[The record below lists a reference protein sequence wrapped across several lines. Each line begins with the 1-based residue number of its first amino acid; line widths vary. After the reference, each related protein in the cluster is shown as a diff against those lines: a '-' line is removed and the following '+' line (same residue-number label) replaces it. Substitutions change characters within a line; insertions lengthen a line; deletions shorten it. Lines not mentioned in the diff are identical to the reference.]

1 MEEKENVNAKGVDLT
16 IFEKIAAECD
26 ESLNSVIWDM
36 CHYCENIIPDFVF
49 DKLLLTYEHIDQEGG
64 GEGGSEYC
72 YGVFKLND
80 KYFKAEYSYYSYNG
94 YESDYIVDT
103 LKEVVPKEKTII
115 VYE

>member
-1 MEEKENVNAKGVDLT
+1 MENVIKNGVDLT
-16 IFEKIAAECD
+16 IFTKISELAD

-36 CHYCENIIPDFVF
+36 CHYCENFVTDQMF
-49 DKLLLTYEHIDQEGG
+49 ADLNVTYEHIQQEGG

-80 KYFKAEYSYYSYNG
+80 KYYKARYSYYSYCG
-94 YESDYIVDT
+94 YEYDYITET
-103 LKEVVPKEKTII
+103 LNEVFPKEKTII

>member
-1 MEEKENVNAKGVDLT
+1 MENLNKLGTDLT
-16 IFEKIAAECD
+16 IFKKIAE
-26 ESLNSVIWDM
+26 ESDAILNAVIWDM
-36 CHYCENIIPDFVF
+36 CHYCENYIPDEVF
-49 DKLLLTYEHIDQEGG
+49 DKLLLKYEHIQQEGG

-94 YESDYIVDT
+94 FDYDYIADT
-103 LKEVVPKEKTII
+103 LHEVHPIEKTIT